1 MVAYMIVPE
10 QVPLD
15 NTYVDA
21 RVRIMFTDDS
31 GNVPAVYCKDLFKSE
46 LQGESTSPF
55 FSKFVGRGGYIESM
69 LAAEQRESHEWICP
83 SMTRPSNSLK
93 MEVRSCVDSYV

>member
-55 FSKFVGRGGYIESM
+55 CGYIESM